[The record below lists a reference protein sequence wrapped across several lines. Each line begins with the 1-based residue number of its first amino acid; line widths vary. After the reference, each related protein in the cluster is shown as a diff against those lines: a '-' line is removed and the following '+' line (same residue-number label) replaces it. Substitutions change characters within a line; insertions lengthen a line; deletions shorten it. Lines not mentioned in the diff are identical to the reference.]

1 MSEVIKVRWLTDNE
15 QNKVAPKTLSS
26 QILNDDGTLF
36 KDTVTASL
44 DTKAEK
50 ADLEALS
57 TQIIG
62 SIEKMTT
69 AEIDEICGAT
79 VYAASEVLL

>member
-36 KDTVTASL
+36 KDTIASSL

-50 ADLEALS
+50 EDLEALS
-57 TQIIG
+57 SQIVS
-62 SIEKMTT
+62 SIESITKS
-69 AEIDEICGAT
+69 EIDEICGAS